1 MVVAALHDGAGAVQ
15 PPAPGRIGPN
25 AVLQLAQVLL
35 QEDGAE
41 RRAQV
46 FRRAGLLHHL
56 SAPPT
61 TMVEEEEVARLFTAL
76 RDEFGQTAALKR
88 LREAGARTAEYL
100 LAHRIPAFARLL
112 LPNMP
117 AHFAA
122 VLLTRSIQRHGWTF
136 LGSGSLEVVRG
147 NPLGIRIRLA
157 QSLVPIGRLAS
168 EFYRATFEGLF
179 RKLVHRHARAV
190 PEAAGRG
197 ICRFDILWSGQDNE

>member
-1 MVVAALHDGAGAVQ
+1 MAVAALHDGAGAAHA
-15 PPAPGRIGPN
+15 PALGRIGPN

-35 QEDGAE
+35 QQDGAE

-46 FRRAGLLHHL
+46 FRRAGLLNHL
-56 SAPPT
+56 STPPT

-100 LAHRIPAFARLL
+100 LAYRIPAFARLL

-136 LGSGSLEVVRG
+136 LGSGSLDVVRG
-147 NPLGIRIRLA
+147 HPLGIRIRLA
-157 QSLVPIGRLAS
+157 PCLVPVGRLAA

-179 RKLVHRHARAV
+179 RRLVHRHARAV
-190 PEAAGRG
+190 PEAAGQG
-197 ICRFDILWSGQDNE
+197 ICRFDILWSGQDNG

>member
-1 MVVAALHDGAGAVQ
+1 MAVAELAEHAGSAPAL
-15 PPAPGRIGPN
+15 GRIGPN
-25 AVLQLAQVLL
+25 AVLQLAGVLL
-35 QEDGAE
+35 EEDGAE

-46 FRRAGLLHHL
+46 FRRAGLLAHL
-56 SAPPT
+56 ASPPT
-61 TMVEEEEVARLFTAL
+61 TMVEEQEVARLFTAL
-76 RDEFGQTAALKR
+76 REEFGQATALHR
-88 LREAGARTAEYL
+88 LREAGGRTAEYL

-136 LGSGSLEVVRG
+136 LGTGSLEVVRG

-157 QSLVPIGRLAS
+157 ECLVPIGRLAS

-179 RKLVHRHARAV
+179 RRLVHRDARALAQ
-190 PEAAGRG
+190 PAGQG
-197 ICRFDILWSGQDNE
+197 VCRFDIIWSGPQDG

>member
-1 MVVAALHDGAGAVQ
+1 MPVAALDDAPGAAHA
-15 PPAPGRIGPN
+15 PALGRIGPN
-25 AVLQLAQVLL
+25 AVLQLAEVLL
-35 QEDGAE
+35 QQDGAE

-46 FRRAGLLHHL
+46 FRRAGLLNHL
-56 SAPPT
+56 AAPPT

-76 RDEFGQTAALKR
+76 RDEFGQVAALKR
-88 LREAGARTAEYL
+88 LRKAGGRTAEYL

-112 LPNMP
+112 LPHMP

-136 LGSGSLEVVRG
+136 LGSGSLDVVRG
-147 NPLGIRIRLA
+147 TPLGIRIRLA

-179 RKLVHRHARAV
+179 RKLVHPDARAV
-190 PEAAGRG
+190 PEAGGNG
-197 ICRFDILWSGQDNE
+197 ICRFDIIWSGQHHG